1 MPISNNS
8 EPITTSQTPNGNG
21 RNPLLVLAGFIVL
34 GLALTLIIFGG
45 NLFGGNETA
54 ETAVIT
60 PNQSILQQVPAFEPA
75 DTIINQLPT
84 GGDLLA
90 VGDLAYDFALS
101 DIEGNQVQLSHLSGK
116 PVIVN
121 FWATWC
127 GPCLVEM
134 PELEAAYQAYQ
145 DEGLVILALD
155 QQESAEDV
163 AQFFNEMDLSFT
175 AVLDEEGIISEL
187 YGVANILPTTFFI
200 NGDGE
205 ITAIHRG
212 PMTQAVIDDYL
223 TDTLPAAN

>member
-1 MPISNNS
+1 MSQIENP
-8 EPITTSQTPNGNG
+8 EPTNQTPDGNG

-45 NLFGGNETA
+45 NLFGGNEAA
-54 ETAVIT
+54 EMAVTT

-75 DTIINQLPT
+75 ETTINQLPT
-84 GGDLLA
+84 GGDILA

-101 DIEGNQVQLSHLSGK
+101 DIEGNLVQLSHLSGK

-163 AQFFNEMDLSFT
+163 AQFFDEMDLSFT
-175 AVLDEEGIISEL
+175 AVLDEEGLISEL

-223 TDTLPAAN
+223 ADTLPAAN

>member
-1 MPISNNS
+1 MTSSGSS
-8 EPITTSQTPNGNG
+8 EPTNQTPDGNG
-21 RNPLLVLAGFIVL
+21 RNPLLILAGFIVL

-45 NLFGGNETA
+45 NLFGGNEAA
-54 ETAVIT
+54 ETAAAT

-75 DTIINQLPT
+75 ETTINQLPT
-84 GGDLLA
+84 GGDILA
-90 VGDLAYDFALS
+90 VGDLAYDFALT
-101 DIEGNQVQLSHLSGK
+101 DVEGNLVQLSHLSGK
-116 PVIVN
+116 PVIIN

-163 AQFFNEMDLSFT
+163 AQFFNEMELSFT
-175 AVLDEEGIISEL
+175 AVLDEEGLISEL

-212 PMTQAVIDDYL
+212 PMTQAVIDGYL
-223 TDTLPAAN
+223 ADTLPATN